1 MANSDK
7 QYSYSVLET
16 AIIMSADIFVELQ
29 DRLRDSDA
37 LRIARIIADEA
48 EELDRKLSVIED
60 YDYYDELERHEKS
73 VLKKWSID
81 DI

>member
-1 MANSDK
+1 MANSEK

-16 AIIMSADIFVELQ
+16 AILMSADIFVELQ

-37 LRIARIIADEA
+37 LRTASIIADEA

-60 YDYYDELERHEKS
+60 YDYYDELEKHEEL
-73 VLKKWSID
+73 VLKKWSPD
-81 DI
+81 NN

>member
-7 QYSYSVLET
+7 QYSYSVLEN

-37 LRIARIIADEA
+37 LRTASIIADEA

-60 YDYYDELERHEKS
+60 YDYYDELEKHEKS
-73 VLKKWSID
+73 VLKKWSPD
-81 DI
+81 NN

>member
-7 QYSYSVLET
+7 QYSYSVLEN
-16 AIIMSADIFVELQ
+16 AILMSADIFVELR
-29 DRLRDSDA
+29 DRLRDSDD

-48 EELDRKLSVIED
+48 EELDRKLSGIED

-73 VLKKWSID
+73 VLKKWSPNN
-81 DI
+81 

>member
-7 QYSYSVLET
+7 QYSYSVLEN

-37 LRIARIIADEA
+37 LRTARIIADEA
-48 EELDRKLSVIED
+48 EELDRKLSGIED
-60 YDYYDELERHEKS
+60 YDYYDELESHEKS
-73 VLKKWSID
+73 VLKKWSPD
-81 DI
+81 N

>member
-16 AIIMSADIFVELQ
+16 AILMSADIFVELQ
-29 DRLRDSDA
+29 DRQRDSDA
-37 LRIARIIADEA
+37 LRTASIIADEA

-60 YDYYDELERHEKS
+60 YDYYDELEKHEEL
-73 VLKKWSID
+73 VLKKWSSNN
-81 DI
+81 